1 MGAWVE
7 GKERE
12 GLGGFLGEMLGG
24 IEDRKMMGKLVP
36 KLVYIKLCS
45 KKEIEIENDMVYV
58 IFRGVVRLRT
68 ERYEME
74 LNRGSIM
81 YKNGINGD
89 Y

>member
-74 LNRGSIM
+74 LNRGSII